1 MQVIE
6 ISEPLDLQK
15 IPNEDVVLAM
25 GFFDGVHRGHQAVIQ
40 QAKKIAV
47 QRHLKLAIMT
57 FDRFPKIYFQDIDP
71 ETVKY
76 VTPLDHRLKLFEQQG
91 VEIAYVACFDQ
102 TMAQLSPQ
110 NFVDHF
116 MVGLRAKVVVAGFDY
131 TYGKPDVANM
141 EALPQFAQDR
151 FDVVTVDRQALNA
164 EKIGTTQI
172 KTALD
177 HGDIQKVNQLLGYRF
192 NFPGKVVHGKARG
205 RELGFP
211 TLNIQPAN
219 DQWIPGIGV
228 YAVRVKVDG
237 QWYQGMCS
245 VSHNETFG
253 NNPLT
258 IEINLFDFNQMI
270 YGKEVEVEWDQYLRA
285 SVKFESVDQLIAQL
299 KQDKIDAQ
307 EYFTK
312 GFKQLA
318 LD

>member
-40 QAKKIAV
+40 RAKEIAT

-57 FDRFPKIYFQDIDP
+57 FDRFPKIYFRNIDP
-71 ETVKY
+71 QAIKY
-76 VTPLDHRLKLFEQQG
+76 VTPLKQRLNRFEQQG
-91 VEIAYVACFDQ
+91 IEIAYVARFDEA
-102 TMAQLSPQ
+102 MAKLAPQ
-110 NFVDHF
+110 YFVDHF
-116 MVGLRAKVVVAGFDY
+116 MVGLHAKVVVAGFDY

-141 EALPQFAQDR
+141 ETLPQYAQGR
-151 FDVVTVDRQALNA
+151 FDVVAVDRQALNA

-172 KTALD
+172 KKALD
-177 HGDIQKVNQLLGYRF
+177 QGKIEKVNQLLGYRF
-192 NFPGKVVHGKARG
+192 NFPGKVVHGEARG

-253 NNPLT
+253 DNPLT

-285 SVKFESVDQLIAQL
+285 PVKFESVDQLIAQL
-299 KQDKIDAQ
+299 KQDQIDTE
-307 EYFTK
+307 EYFAK
-312 GFKQLA
+312 DFK
-318 LD
+318 

>member
-40 QAKKIAV
+40 RAKQIAA

-57 FDRFPKIYFQDIDP
+57 FDRFPKIYFRNIDSQA
-71 ETVKY
+71 VKY
-76 VTPLDHRLKLFEQQG
+76 VTPLKQRLKRFEQQG
-91 VEIAYVACFDQ
+91 IEIAYVARFDEA
-102 TMAQLSPQ
+102 MAKLSPQ
-110 NFVDHF
+110 YFVDHF
-116 MVGLRAKVVVAGFDY
+116 MAGLHAKVVVAGFDY

-141 EALPQFAQDR
+141 ETLPQFAQGR

-172 KTALD
+172 KAALD
-177 HGDIQKVNQLLGYRF
+177 QGKIEKVNQLLGYRF
-192 NFPGKVVHGKARG
+192 NFRGKVVHGKARG

-211 TLNIQPAN
+211 TLNIQPAK

-258 IEINLFDFNQMI
+258 IEINLFDFSQMI
-270 YGKEVEVEWDQYLRA
+270 YGQEVEVEWDQYLRA
-285 SVKFESVDQLIAQL
+285 PVKFESVNQLIAQL
-299 KQDKIDAQ
+299 KQDQTDTQ
-307 EYFTK
+307 EYFAK
-312 GFKQLA
+312 DFK
-318 LD
+318 

>member
-40 QAKKIAV
+40 RAKQIAA

-57 FDRFPKIYFQDIDP
+57 FDRFPKIYFRNIDP
-71 ETVKY
+71 QAVKY
-76 VTPLDHRLKLFEQQG
+76 VTPLKQRLKRFEQQG
-91 VEIAYVACFDQ
+91 IEIAYVARFDEA
-102 TMAQLSPQ
+102 MAKLAPQ
-110 NFVDHF
+110 YFVDHF
-116 MVGLRAKVVVAGFDY
+116 MVDLHAKVVVAGFDY
-131 TYGKPDVANM
+131 TYGKPNVANM
-141 EALPQFAQDR
+141 ATLPQFAQGR
-151 FDVVTVDRQALNA
+151 FDVVTVDRQVLNA

-177 HGDIQKVNQLLGYRF
+177 QGKIEKVNQLLGYRF
-192 NFPGKVVHGKARG
+192 SFPGKVVHGEARG
-205 RELGFP
+205 RKLGFP
-211 TLNIQPAN
+211 TLNIQPAK

-228 YAVRVKVDG
+228 YAVRVKVDD

-258 IEINLFDFNQMI
+258 IEINLFDFSQMI
-270 YGKEVEVEWDQYLRA
+270 YGQEVEVEWDQYLRVP
-285 SVKFESVDQLIAQL
+285 VKFESVDQLIAQL
-299 KQDKIDAQ
+299 KQDQTDTQ
-307 EYFTK
+307 EYFAK
-312 GFKQLA
+312 DFK
-318 LD
+318 

>member
-40 QAKKIAV
+40 RAKEIAA

-57 FDRFPKIYFQDIDP
+57 FDRFPKIYFRNIDP
-71 ETVKY
+71 QTVKY
-76 VTPLDHRLKLFEQQG
+76 VTPLKQRLNRFEQQG
-91 VEIAYVACFDQ
+91 IEIAYVARFDEA
-102 TMAQLSPQ
+102 MARLTPQ
-110 NFVDHF
+110 YFVDHF
-116 MVGLRAKVVVAGFDY
+116 MVGLHAKVVVAGFDY

-141 EALPQFAQDR
+141 ETLPQYAQGR
-151 FDVVTVDRQALNA
+151 FDVVAVDRQALNA

-172 KTALD
+172 KKALD
-177 HGDIQKVNQLLGYRF
+177 QGKIEKVNQLLGYRF
-192 NFPGKVVHGKARG
+192 NFPGKVVHGEARG

-211 TLNIQPAN
+211 TLNIQPAS

-253 NNPLT
+253 DNPLT

-270 YGKEVEVEWDQYLRA
+270 YGQEVEVEWDQYLRA
-285 SVKFESVDQLIAQL
+285 PVKFESVDQLIAQL
-299 KQDKIDAQ
+299 KQDQIDTE
-307 EYFTK
+307 EYFAK
-312 GFKQLA
+312 DFK
-318 LD
+318 

>member
-6 ISEPLDLQK
+6 VSEPLDLQK

-40 QAKKIAV
+40 RAKQIAA

-57 FDRFPKIYFQDIDP
+57 FDRFPKIYFRNIDP
-71 ETVKY
+71 QAVKY
-76 VTPLDHRLKLFEQQG
+76 VTPLKQRLKRFEQQG
-91 VEIAYVACFDQ
+91 IEIAYVARFDEA
-102 TMAQLSPQ
+102 MAKLAPQ
-110 NFVDHF
+110 YFVDHF
-116 MVGLRAKVVVAGFDY
+116 MVDLHAKVVVAGFDY
-131 TYGKPDVANM
+131 TYGKPNVANM
-141 EALPQFAQDR
+141 ATLPQFAQGR
-151 FDVVTVDRQALNA
+151 FDVVTVDRQVLNA

-177 HGDIQKVNQLLGYRF
+177 QSKIEKVNQLLGYRF
-192 NFPGKVVHGKARG
+192 SFPGKVVHGEARG

-211 TLNIQPAN
+211 TLNIQPAD

-253 NNPLT
+253 DNPLT
-258 IEINLFDFNQMI
+258 IEINLFDFSRMV
-270 YGKEVEVEWDQYLRA
+270 YGQEVEVEWDQYLRA
-285 SVKFESVDQLIAQL
+285 PVKFESVDQLIAQL
-299 KQDKIDAQ
+299 KQDQIDTQA
-307 EYFTK
+307 YFAK
-312 GFKQLA
+312 DFK
-318 LD
+318 

>member
-15 IPNEDVVLAM
+15 IPDEDVVLAM

-40 QAKKIAV
+40 RAKEIAA

-57 FDRFPKIYFQDIDP
+57 FDRFPKIYFRNIDP
-71 ETVKY
+71 QAVKY
-76 VTPLDHRLKLFEQQG
+76 VTPLKQRLKRFEQQDI
-91 VEIAYVACFDQ
+91 EIAYVARFDEA
-102 TMAQLSPQ
+102 MAKLTPQ
-110 NFVDHF
+110 YFVDHF
-116 MVGLRAKVVVAGFDY
+116 MDDLHAKIVVAGFDY

-141 EALPQFAQDR
+141 ETLPQFAQGR
-151 FDVVTVDRQALNA
+151 FDVVTVDRQVLNA

-177 HGDIQKVNQLLGYRF
+177 QGKIEKVNQLLGYRF
-192 NFPGKVVHGKARG
+192 SFPGKVVHGEARG

-211 TLNIQPAN
+211 TLNIQPAK

-258 IEINLFDFNQMI
+258 IEINLFDFSQMI
-270 YGKEVEVEWDQYLRA
+270 YGQEVEVEWDQYLRA
-285 SVKFESVDQLIAQL
+285 PVKFESVDQLIAQL
-299 KQDKIDAQ
+299 KQDQTDTQ
-307 EYFTK
+307 EYFAK
-312 GFKQLA
+312 DFK
-318 LD
+318 

>member
-6 ISEPLDLQK
+6 VSEPLDLQK

-40 QAKKIAV
+40 RAKQIAA

-57 FDRFPKIYFQDIDP
+57 FDRFPKIYFRNIDP
-71 ETVKY
+71 QAVKY
-76 VTPLDHRLKLFEQQG
+76 VTPLKQRLKRFEQQG
-91 VEIAYVACFDQ
+91 IEIAYVARFDEA
-102 TMAQLSPQ
+102 MAKLAPQ
-110 NFVDHF
+110 YFVDHF
-116 MVGLRAKVVVAGFDY
+116 MVDLHAKVVVAGFDY
-131 TYGKPDVANM
+131 TYGKPNVANM
-141 EALPQFAQDR
+141 ATLPQFAQGR
-151 FDVVTVDRQALNA
+151 FDVVTVDRQVLNA

-177 HGDIQKVNQLLGYRF
+177 QGKIEKVNQLLGYRF
-192 NFPGKVVHGKARG
+192 SFPGKVVHGEARG

-211 TLNIQPAN
+211 TLNIQPAD

-253 NNPLT
+253 DNPLT
-258 IEINLFDFNQMI
+258 IEINLFDFSRMV
-270 YGKEVEVEWDQYLRA
+270 YGQEVEVEWDQYLRA
-285 SVKFESVDQLIAQL
+285 PVKFESVDQLIAQL
-299 KQDKIDAQ
+299 KQDQIDTQA
-307 EYFTK
+307 YFAK
-312 GFKQLA
+312 DFK
-318 LD
+318 

>member
-40 QAKKIAV
+40 RAKQIAT

-57 FDRFPKIYFQDIDP
+57 FDRFPKIYFRNIDP
-71 ETVKY
+71 QTVKY
-76 VTPLDHRLKLFEQQG
+76 VTPLKQRLKLFEQQ
-91 VEIAYVACFDQ
+91 EIDIAYVARFDEA
-102 TMAQLSPQ
+102 MAKLSPQ
-110 NFVDHF
+110 YFVDHF
-116 MVGLRAKVVVAGFDY
+116 MVDLHAKVVVAGFDY

-141 EALPQFAQDR
+141 ETLPQFAQGR
-151 FDVVTVDRQALNA
+151 FDVVTVDRQVLNA

-172 KTALD
+172 KAALD
-177 HGDIQKVNQLLGYRF
+177 HGAVQRVNQLLGYRF
-192 NFPGKVVHGKARG
+192 NFPGKVVHGEARG

-211 TLNIQPAN
+211 TLNIQPAD

-253 NNPLT
+253 DNPLT
-258 IEINLFDFNQMI
+258 IEINLFDFDRMV

-285 SVKFESVDQLIAQL
+285 PVKFESVDQLIAQL
-299 KQDKIDAQ
+299 KQDKIDTQA
-307 EYFTK
+307 YFAK
-312 GFKQLA
+312 DFK
-318 LD
+318 

>member
-40 QAKKIAV
+40 RAKEIAA

-57 FDRFPKIYFQDIDP
+57 FDRFPKIYFRNIDP
-71 ETVKY
+71 QTVKY
-76 VTPLDHRLKLFEQQG
+76 VTPLKQRLNRFEQQG
-91 VEIAYVACFDQ
+91 IEIAYVARFDEA
-102 TMAQLSPQ
+102 MARLTPQ
-110 NFVDHF
+110 YFVDHF
-116 MVGLRAKVVVAGFDY
+116 MVGLHAKVVVAGFDY
-131 TYGKPDVANM
+131 TYGKPNVANM
-141 EALPQFAQDR
+141 ETLPQLAQGR

-172 KTALD
+172 KKALD
-177 HGDIQKVNQLLGYRF
+177 QGKIEKVNQLLGYRF
-192 NFPGKVVHGKARG
+192 NFPGKVVHGEARG

-253 NNPLT
+253 DNPLT

-285 SVKFESVDQLIAQL
+285 PVKFESVDQLIAQL
-299 KQDKIDAQ
+299 KQDQIDTE
-307 EYFTK
+307 EYFAK
-312 GFKQLA
+312 DFK
-318 LD
+318 

>member
-40 QAKKIAV
+40 RAKQIAA

-57 FDRFPKIYFQDIDP
+57 FDRFPKIYFRDIDP
-71 ETVKY
+71 QTVKY
-76 VTPLDHRLKLFEQQG
+76 VTPLKQRLKLFEQQ
-91 VEIAYVACFDQ
+91 EIDIAYVARFDEA
-102 TMAQLSPQ
+102 MAKLSPQ
-110 NFVDHF
+110 YFVDHF
-116 MVGLRAKVVVAGFDY
+116 MADLHAKVVVAGFDY

-141 EALPQFAQDR
+141 ETLPQFAQGR
-151 FDVVTVDRQALNA
+151 FDVVTVDRQTLNA

-172 KTALD
+172 KAALD
-177 HGDIQKVNQLLGYRF
+177 RGAVQRVNQLLGYRF
-192 NFPGKVVHGKARG
+192 NFPGKVVHGEARG

-211 TLNIQPAN
+211 TLNIQPAD

-253 NNPLT
+253 DNPLT
-258 IEINLFDFNQMI
+258 IEINLFDFDRMV

-285 SVKFESVDQLIAQL
+285 PVKFESVNQLIEQL
-299 KQDKIDAQ
+299 KQDKVDTQA
-307 EYFTK
+307 YFAK
-312 GFKQLA
+312 DFK
-318 LD
+318 

>member
-6 ISEPLDLQK
+6 IFEPLDLQK

-40 QAKKIAV
+40 RAKQIAT

-57 FDRFPKIYFQDIDP
+57 FDRFPKIYFRNIDP
-71 ETVKY
+71 QTVKY
-76 VTPLDHRLKLFEQQG
+76 VTPLKQRLKLFEQQ
-91 VEIAYVACFDQ
+91 EIDIAYVARFDEA
-102 TMAQLSPQ
+102 MAKLSPQ
-110 NFVDHF
+110 YFVDHF
-116 MVGLRAKVVVAGFDY
+116 MVDLHAKVVVAGFDY

-141 EALPQFAQDR
+141 ETLPQFAQGR
-151 FDVVTVDRQALNA
+151 FDVVTVDRQVLNA

-192 NFPGKVVHGKARG
+192 NFPGKVVHGEARG

-211 TLNIQPAN
+211 TLNIQPAD

-253 NNPLT
+253 DNPLT
-258 IEINLFDFNQMI
+258 IEINLFDFSRMV
-270 YGKEVEVEWDQYLRA
+270 YGQEVEVEWDQYLRA
-285 SVKFESVDQLIAQL
+285 PVKFESVDQLIAQL
-299 KQDKIDAQ
+299 KQDKIDTQA
-307 EYFTK
+307 YFAK
-312 GFKQLA
+312 DFK
-318 LD
+318 

>member
-40 QAKKIAV
+40 RAKEITA

-57 FDRFPKIYFQDIDP
+57 FDRFPKIYFRNIDP
-71 ETVKY
+71 QTVRY
-76 VTPLDHRLKLFEQQG
+76 VTPLKQRLKLFEQQG
-91 VEIAYVACFDQ
+91 IDIAYVARFDEA
-102 TMAQLSPQ
+102 MAKLSPQ
-110 NFVDHF
+110 YFVDHF
-116 MVGLRAKVVVAGFDY
+116 MADLHAKVVVAGFDY

-141 EALPQFAQDR
+141 ETLPQFAQGR
-151 FDVVTVDRQALNA
+151 FDVVTVDRQVLNA

-192 NFPGKVVHGKARG
+192 NFPGKVVHGEARG

-211 TLNIQPAN
+211 TLNIQPAD
-219 DQWIPGIGV
+219 DQWIREIGV

-237 QWYQGMCS
+237 QC
-245 VSHNETFG
+245 
-253 NNPLT
+253 
-258 IEINLFDFNQMI
+258 I
-270 YGKEVEVEWDQYLRA
+270 KECVRSA
-285 SVKFESVDQLIAQL
+285 I
-299 KQDKIDAQ
+299 
-307 EYFTK
+307 TK
-312 GFKQLA
+312 RLVIIQ
-318 LD
+318 

>member
-40 QAKKIAV
+40 RAKQIAA

-57 FDRFPKIYFQDIDP
+57 FDRFPKIYFRNIDP
-71 ETVKY
+71 QAVKY
-76 VTPLDHRLKLFEQQG
+76 VTPLKQRLKRFEQQG
-91 VEIAYVACFDQ
+91 IEIAYVARFDEA
-102 TMAQLSPQ
+102 MAKLAPQ
-110 NFVDHF
+110 YFVDHF
-116 MVGLRAKVVVAGFDY
+116 MVDLHAKVVVAGFDY
-131 TYGKPDVANM
+131 TYGKPNVANM
-141 EALPQFAQDR
+141 ATLPQFAQGR
-151 FDVVTVDRQALNA
+151 FDVVTVDRQVLNA

-177 HGDIQKVNQLLGYRF
+177 QGKIEKVNQLLGYRF
-192 NFPGKVVHGKARG
+192 SFPGKVVHGEARG
-205 RELGFP
+205 RKLGFP
-211 TLNIQPAN
+211 TLNIQPAK

-228 YAVRVKVDG
+228 YAVRVKVDD

-258 IEINLFDFNQMI
+258 IEINLFDFSQMI
-270 YGKEVEVEWDQYLRA
+270 YGQEVEVEWDQYLRA
-285 SVKFESVDQLIAQL
+285 PVKFESVDQLIAQL
-299 KQDKIDAQ
+299 KQDQTDIQ
-307 EYFTK
+307 EYFAK
-312 GFKQLA
+312 DFK
-318 LD
+318 

>member
-6 ISEPLDLQK
+6 IFEPLDLQK

-40 QAKKIAV
+40 RAKQIAT

-57 FDRFPKIYFQDIDP
+57 FDRFPKIYFRNIDP
-71 ETVKY
+71 QTVKY
-76 VTPLDHRLKLFEQQG
+76 VTPLKQRLKLFEQQ
-91 VEIAYVACFDQ
+91 EIDIAYVARFDEA
-102 TMAQLSPQ
+102 MAKLSPQ
-110 NFVDHF
+110 YFVDHF
-116 MVGLRAKVVVAGFDY
+116 MVDLHAKVVVAGFDY

-141 EALPQFAQDR
+141 ETLPQFAQGR
-151 FDVVTVDRQALNA
+151 FDVVTVDRQVLNA

-192 NFPGKVVHGKARG
+192 SFPGKVVHGEARG

-211 TLNIQPAN
+211 TLNIQPAD

-253 NNPLT
+253 DNPLT
-258 IEINLFDFNQMI
+258 IEINLFDFDRMV

-285 SVKFESVDQLIAQL
+285 PVKFESVDQLIAQL
-299 KQDKIDAQ
+299 KQDQIDTL
-307 EYFTK
+307 EYFAK
-312 GFKQLA
+312 DFK
-318 LD
+318 

>member
-15 IPNEDVVLAM
+15 IPDEDVVLAM

-40 QAKKIAV
+40 RAKQIAA

-57 FDRFPKIYFQDIDP
+57 FDRFPKIYFRNIDSQA
-71 ETVKY
+71 VKY
-76 VTPLDHRLKLFEQQG
+76 VTPLKQRLKRFEQQG
-91 VEIAYVACFDQ
+91 IEIAYVARFDEA
-102 TMAQLSPQ
+102 MAKLSPQ
-110 NFVDHF
+110 YFVDHF
-116 MVGLRAKVVVAGFDY
+116 MAGLHAKVVVAGFDY

-141 EALPQFAQDR
+141 ETLPQFAQGR

-172 KTALD
+172 KAALD
-177 HGDIQKVNQLLGYRF
+177 QGKIEKVNQLLGYRF
-192 NFPGKVVHGKARG
+192 NFRGKVVHGKARG

-211 TLNIQPAN
+211 TLNIQPAK

-258 IEINLFDFNQMI
+258 IEINLFDFSQMI
-270 YGKEVEVEWDQYLRA
+270 YGQEVEVEWDQYLRA
-285 SVKFESVDQLIAQL
+285 PVKFESVNQLIAQL
-299 KQDKIDAQ
+299 KQDQTDTQ
-307 EYFTK
+307 EYFAK
-312 GFKQLA
+312 DFK
-318 LD
+318 

>member
-6 ISEPLDLQK
+6 VSEPLDLQK

-40 QAKKIAV
+40 RAKQIAA

-57 FDRFPKIYFQDIDP
+57 FDRFPKIYFRNIDP
-71 ETVKY
+71 QAVKY
-76 VTPLDHRLKLFEQQG
+76 VTPLKQRLKRFEQQG
-91 VEIAYVACFDQ
+91 IEIAYVARFDEA
-102 TMAQLSPQ
+102 MAKLAPQ
-110 NFVDHF
+110 YFVDHF
-116 MVGLRAKVVVAGFDY
+116 MADLHAKVVVAGFDY

-141 EALPQFAQDR
+141 ETLPQFAQGR
-151 FDVVTVDRQALNA
+151 FDVVTVDRQVLNA

-192 NFPGKVVHGKARG
+192 SFPGKVVHGEARG
-205 RELGFP
+205 RELGFS
-211 TLNIQPAN
+211 TLNIQPAK

-253 NNPLT
+253 DNPLT

-270 YGKEVEVEWDQYLRA
+270 YGQEVEVEWDQYLRA
-285 SVKFESVDQLIAQL
+285 PVKFESVDQLIAQL
-299 KQDKIDAQ
+299 KQDKIDTL
-307 EYFTK
+307 EYFAK
-312 GFKQLA
+312 DFK
-318 LD
+318 

>member
-40 QAKKIAV
+40 RAKEIAA

-57 FDRFPKIYFQDIDP
+57 FDRFPKIYFRNIDP
-71 ETVKY
+71 QAVKY
-76 VTPLDHRLKLFEQQG
+76 VTPLKQRLKRFEQQG
-91 VEIAYVACFDQ
+91 IEIAYVARFDEA
-102 TMAQLSPQ
+102 MAKLAPQ
-110 NFVDHF
+110 YFVDHF
-116 MVGLRAKVVVAGFDY
+116 MADLHAKVVVAGFDY

-141 EALPQFAQDR
+141 ETLPQFAQGR
-151 FDVVTVDRQALNA
+151 FDVVTVDRQVLNA

-177 HGDIQKVNQLLGYRF
+177 QGKIEKVNQLLGYRF
-192 NFPGKVVHGKARG
+192 SFPGKVVHGKARG

-211 TLNIQPAN
+211 TLNIQPAK
-219 DQWIPGIGV
+219 DQWIPGVGV

-253 NNPLT
+253 DNPLT
-258 IEINLFDFNQMI
+258 IEINLFDFSLMI
-270 YGKEVEVEWDQYLRA
+270 YDQEVEVEWDRYLRA
-285 SVKFESVDQLIAQL
+285 PVKFESVDQLIAQL
-299 KQDKIDAQ
+299 KQDQIDTE
-307 EYFTK
+307 EYFAK
-312 GFKQLA
+312 DFK
-318 LD
+318 

>member
-40 QAKKIAV
+40 RAKEITA

-57 FDRFPKIYFQDIDP
+57 FDRFPKIYFRDIDP
-71 ETVKY
+71 QTVKY
-76 VTPLDHRLKLFEQQG
+76 VTPLKQRLKLFEQQG
-91 VEIAYVACFDQ
+91 IDIAYVARFDAA
-102 TMAQLSPQ
+102 MAKSSPQ
-110 NFVDHF
+110 YFVDHF
-116 MVGLRAKVVVAGFDY
+116 MADLHAKVVVAGFDY

-141 EALPQFAQDR
+141 ETLPQFAQGR

-192 NFPGKVVHGKARG
+192 NFPGKVVHGEARG

-211 TLNIQPAN
+211 TLNIQPAD

-253 NNPLT
+253 DNPLT
-258 IEINLFDFNQMI
+258 IEINLFDFSRMV
-270 YGKEVEVEWDQYLRA
+270 YGQEVEVEWDQYLRA
-285 SVKFESVDQLIAQL
+285 PVKFKSVDQLIAQL
-299 KQDKIDAQ
+299 KQDQIDTQA
-307 EYFTK
+307 YFAK
-312 GFKQLA
+312 GFK
-318 LD
+318 

>member
-40 QAKKIAV
+40 RAKQIAA

-57 FDRFPKIYFQDIDP
+57 FDRFPKIYFRNIDP
-71 ETVKY
+71 QAVKY
-76 VTPLDHRLKLFEQQG
+76 VTPLKQRLKRFEQQG
-91 VEIAYVACFDQ
+91 IEIAYVARFDEA
-102 TMAQLSPQ
+102 MAKLSPQ
-110 NFVDHF
+110 YFVDHF
-116 MVGLRAKVVVAGFDY
+116 MVDLHAKVVVAGFDY

-141 EALPQFAQDR
+141 ENLPQFAQGR
-151 FDVVTVDRQALNA
+151 FDVVTVDRQVLNA

-172 KTALD
+172 KAALD
-177 HGDIQKVNQLLGYRF
+177 HGAVQRVNQLLGYRF
-192 NFPGKVVHGKARG
+192 NFPGKVVHGEARG

-211 TLNIQPAN
+211 TLNIQPAD

-253 NNPLT
+253 DNPLT
-258 IEINLFDFNQMI
+258 IEINLFDFDRMV

-285 SVKFESVDQLIAQL
+285 PVKFESVDQLIAQL
-299 KQDKIDAQ
+299 KQDKIDTQA
-307 EYFTK
+307 YFAK
-312 GFKQLA
+312 DFK
-318 LD
+318 

>member
-15 IPNEDVVLAM
+15 IPDEDVVLAM

-40 QAKKIAV
+40 RAKEITA

-57 FDRFPKIYFQDIDP
+57 FDRFPKIYFRNIDP
-71 ETVKY
+71 QTVRY
-76 VTPLDHRLKLFEQQG
+76 VTPLKQRLKLFEQQG
-91 VEIAYVACFDQ
+91 IDIAYVARFDEA
-102 TMAQLSPQ
+102 MAKLSPQ
-110 NFVDHF
+110 YFVDHF
-116 MVGLRAKVVVAGFDY
+116 MADLHAKVVVAGFDY
-131 TYGKPDVANM
+131 TYGKPNVANM
-141 EALPQFAQDR
+141 ETLPQFAQGR

-192 NFPGKVVHGKARG
+192 NFPGKVVHGEARG

-211 TLNIQPAN
+211 TLNIQPAD

-253 NNPLT
+253 DNPLT
-258 IEINLFDFNQMI
+258 IEINLFDFSRMV
-270 YGKEVEVEWDQYLRA
+270 YGQEVEVEWDQYLRA
-285 SVKFESVDQLIAQL
+285 PVKFESVDQLIAQL
-299 KQDKIDAQ
+299 KQDKIDTQA
-307 EYFTK
+307 YFAK
-312 GFKQLA
+312 DFK
-318 LD
+318 

>member
-6 ISEPLDLQK
+6 ISEPVDLQK
-15 IPNEDVVLAM
+15 IPNENVVLAM

-40 QAKKIAV
+40 RAKQIAT

-57 FDRFPKIYFQDIDP
+57 FDRFPKIYFRDIDP
-71 ETVKY
+71 QTVKY
-76 VTPLDHRLKLFEQQG
+76 VTPLKQRLKLFEQQDID
-91 VEIAYVACFDQ
+91 IAYIARFDAV
-102 TMAQLSPQ
+102 MAKLSPQ
-110 NFVDHF
+110 YFVDHF
-116 MVGLRAKVVVAGFDY
+116 MADLHAKVVVAGFDY

-141 EALPQFAQDR
+141 ETLPQFAQGR

-192 NFPGKVVHGKARG
+192 NFPGKVVHGEARG

-211 TLNIQPAN
+211 TLNIQPAD

-253 NNPLT
+253 DNPLT
-258 IEINLFDFNQMI
+258 IEINLFDFRRMV

-285 SVKFESVDQLIAQL
+285 PVKFESVDQLIAQL
-299 KQDKIDAQ
+299 KQDKINTQA
-307 EYFTK
+307 YFAK
-312 GFKQLA
+312 DFK
-318 LD
+318 

>member
-40 QAKKIAV
+40 RAKQIAA

-57 FDRFPKIYFQDIDP
+57 FDRFPKIYFRNIDP
-71 ETVKY
+71 QAVKY
-76 VTPLDHRLKLFEQQG
+76 VTPLKQRLKRFEQQG
-91 VEIAYVACFDQ
+91 IEIAYVARFDEA
-102 TMAQLSPQ
+102 MAKLAPQ
-110 NFVDHF
+110 YFVDHF
-116 MVGLRAKVVVAGFDY
+116 MVDLHAKVVVAGFDY
-131 TYGKPDVANM
+131 TYGKPNVANM
-141 EALPQFAQDR
+141 ETLTQFAQDR

-177 HGDIQKVNQLLGYRF
+177 QGKIEKVNQLLGYRF
-192 NFPGKVVHGKARG
+192 SFPGKVVHGEARG

-211 TLNIQPAN
+211 TLNIQPAK

-258 IEINLFDFNQMI
+258 IEINLFDFSQMI
-270 YGKEVEVEWDQYLRA
+270 YGQEVEVEWDQYLRA
-285 SVKFESVDQLIAQL
+285 PVKFESVDQLIAQL
-299 KQDKIDAQ
+299 KQDQTDTQ
-307 EYFTK
+307 EYFAK
-312 GFKQLA
+312 YFK
-318 LD
+318 

>member
-15 IPNEDVVLAM
+15 IPNENVVLAM

-40 QAKKIAV
+40 RAKEIAA

-57 FDRFPKIYFQDIDP
+57 FDRFPKIYFRNIDP
-71 ETVKY
+71 QTVKY
-76 VTPLDHRLKLFEQQG
+76 VTPLKQRLKLFEQQG
-91 VEIAYVACFDQ
+91 IKIAYVARFDE
-102 TMAQLSPQ
+102 TMAKLSPQ
-110 NFVDHF
+110 YFVDHF
-116 MVGLRAKVVVAGFDY
+116 MADLHAKVVVAGFDY

-141 EALPQFAQDR
+141 KTLPQFAQGR

-177 HGDIQKVNQLLGYRF
+177 QGKIEKVNQLLGYRF
-192 NFPGKVVHGKARG
+192 SFPGKVVHGEARG

-211 TLNIQPAN
+211 TLNIQPAD

-228 YAVRVKVDG
+228 YAVRVKVDD

-258 IEINLFDFNQMI
+258 IEINLFDFNRMI
-270 YGKEVEVEWDQYLRA
+270 YGQEVEVEWDQYLRA
-285 SVKFESVDQLIAQL
+285 PVKFESVDQLIVQL
-299 KQDKIDAQ
+299 KQDKIDTQ
-307 EYFTK
+307 EYFAK
-312 GFKQLA
+312 DFK
-318 LD
+318 

>member
-15 IPNEDVVLAM
+15 IPDEDVVLAM

-40 QAKKIAV
+40 RAKQIAA

-57 FDRFPKIYFQDIDP
+57 FDRFPKIYFRNIDP
-71 ETVKY
+71 QAVKY
-76 VTPLDHRLKLFEQQG
+76 VTPLKQRLKRFEQQG
-91 VEIAYVACFDQ
+91 IEIAYVARFDEA
-102 TMAQLSPQ
+102 MAKLAPQ
-110 NFVDHF
+110 YFVDHF
-116 MVGLRAKVVVAGFDY
+116 MVDLHAKVVVAGFDY
-131 TYGKPDVANM
+131 TYGKPNVANM
-141 EALPQFAQDR
+141 ETLTQFAQDR

-177 HGDIQKVNQLLGYRF
+177 QGKIEKVNQLLGYRF
-192 NFPGKVVHGKARG
+192 SFPGKVVHGEARG

-211 TLNIQPAN
+211 TLNIQPAK

-258 IEINLFDFNQMI
+258 IEINLFDFSQMI
-270 YGKEVEVEWDQYLRA
+270 YGQEVEVEWDQYLRA
-285 SVKFESVDQLIAQL
+285 PVKFESVDQLIAQL
-299 KQDKIDAQ
+299 KQDQTDTQ
-307 EYFTK
+307 EYFAK
-312 GFKQLA
+312 YFK
-318 LD
+318 

>member
-6 ISEPLDLQK
+6 ISEPLDLQR
-15 IPNEDVVLAM
+15 IPDEDVVLAM

-40 QAKKIAV
+40 RAKEITA

-57 FDRFPKIYFQDIDP
+57 FDRFPKIYFRNIDP
-71 ETVKY
+71 QTVKY
-76 VTPLDHRLKLFEQQG
+76 VTPLKQRLKLFEQQG
-91 VEIAYVACFDQ
+91 IEITYVARFDEA
-102 TMAQLSPQ
+102 MAKLTPQ
-110 NFVDHF
+110 YFVDHF
-116 MVGLRAKVVVAGFDY
+116 MADLHAKVVVAGFDY

-141 EALPQFAQDR
+141 ETLPQFAQGR

-192 NFPGKVVHGKARG
+192 NFPGKVVHGEARG

-253 NNPLT
+253 DNPMT
-258 IEINLFDFNQMI
+258 IEINLFDFSRMV
-270 YGKEVEVEWDQYLRA
+270 YGQEVEVEWDQYLRA
-285 SVKFESVDQLIAQL
+285 PVKFESVDQLIAQL
-299 KQDKIDAQ
+299 KQDKIDTQA
-307 EYFTK
+307 YFAK
-312 GFKQLA
+312 DFK
-318 LD
+318 

>member
-6 ISEPLDLQK
+6 ISEPLDLQR

-40 QAKKIAV
+40 RAKQIAV

-57 FDRFPKIYFQDIDP
+57 FDRFPKIYFRNIDP
-71 ETVKY
+71 QTVKY
-76 VTPLDHRLKLFEQQG
+76 VTPLKQRLNRFKQQG
-91 VEIAYVACFDQ
+91 IEIAYVARFDEA
-102 TMAQLSPQ
+102 MAKLAPQ
-110 NFVDHF
+110 YFVDHF
-116 MVGLRAKVVVAGFDY
+116 MVGLHAKVVVAGFDY

-141 EALPQFAQDR
+141 ETLPQYAQGR

-172 KTALD
+172 KKALD
-177 HGDIQKVNQLLGYRF
+177 QGKIEKVNQLLGYRF
-192 NFPGKVVHGKARG
+192 NFPGKVVHGEARG

-253 NNPLT
+253 DNPLT
-258 IEINLFDFNQMI
+258 IEINLFDFDRMV

-285 SVKFESVDQLIAQL
+285 PVKFESVDQLIAQL
-299 KQDKIDAQ
+299 KQDKIDTQA
-307 EYFTK
+307 YFAK
-312 GFKQLA
+312 GFK
-318 LD
+318 

>member
-40 QAKKIAV
+40 RAKQIAA

-57 FDRFPKIYFQDIDP
+57 FDRFPKIYFRNIDP
-71 ETVKY
+71 QAVKY
-76 VTPLDHRLKLFEQQG
+76 VTPLKQRLKRFEQQG
-91 VEIAYVACFDQ
+91 IEIAYVARFDEA
-102 TMAQLSPQ
+102 MAKLAPQ
-110 NFVDHF
+110 YFVDHF
-116 MVGLRAKVVVAGFDY
+116 MVDLHAKVVVAGFDY
-131 TYGKPDVANM
+131 TYGKPNVANM
-141 EALPQFAQDR
+141 ATLPQFAQGR
-151 FDVVTVDRQALNA
+151 FDVVTVDCQVLNA

-172 KTALD
+172 KAALD
-177 HGDIQKVNQLLGYRF
+177 HGAVQRVNQLLGYRF
-192 NFPGKVVHGKARG
+192 NFPGKVVHGEARG

-211 TLNIQPAN
+211 TLNIQPAD

-253 NNPLT
+253 DNPLT
-258 IEINLFDFNQMI
+258 IEINLFDFDRMV

-285 SVKFESVDQLIAQL
+285 PVKFESVDQLIAQL
-299 KQDKIDAQ
+299 KQDKIDTQA
-307 EYFTK
+307 YFAK
-312 GFKQLA
+312 DFK
-318 LD
+318 